1 MPRPTIAAT
10 LAVAALAIG
19 GTGLALAQ
27 GAHQHGGHPAA
38 PAPAQAAPTQT
49 PPTADQVQGMVQMVG
64 RMTPEQM
71 AQVYA
76 AMRQRMTPEQ
86 HAGMMARMDHGTM
99 GHGSM
104 DHGTMGHG
112 SHGTAPPQ
120 AGSGA
125 HDHGAAAPAGT
136 AASPSTAAFLA
147 ANEKMHR
154 DMAIAFTG
162 DADGDFAAA
171 MIPHHQGA
179 IEMARIQIQYG
190 RDPAMRRLAEAVIR
204 EQEREIA
211 ELREF
216 LARQPGR

>member
-1 MPRPTIAAT
+1 MPRQTVAAA
-10 LAVAALAIG
+10 LAIAALAIG

-27 GAHQHGGHPAA
+27 GAHQHGGHR
-38 PAPAQAAPTQT
+38 PAPAQSGPIQTAPT
-49 PPTADQVQGMVQMVG
+49 AEQVQGVVQMMG

-71 AQVYA
+71 SQVYA

-86 HAGMMARMDHGTM
+86 HAAMMARMGHGGM
-99 GHGSM
+99 GHGM
-104 DHGTMGHG
+104 AHGGHGT
-112 SHGTAPPQ
+112 SPAQP
-120 AGSGA
+120 GSGA
-125 HDHGAAAPAGT
+125 HDHGATAPSGA

-162 DADGDFAAA
+162 DADRDFAAA
-171 MIPHHQGA
+171 MIPHHEGA

-190 RDPAMRRLAEAVIR
+190 RDPGMRRLAEAVIR